1 MIGFSKKALAGVQD
15 CPYCLLNIGLFLI
28 GGCRLLFCLT
38 IWLVPFLE
46 VTLQKH
52 DFFFNPILPAYGLD
66 FCSDGMNKMSIL
78 SHRQMRLIFKI
89 KHLSSSDDNYSQSF
103 FSLSLSRSRQWLC
116 GSCYTIAC
124 CPVLGGWTAVGDHCF
139 KEHTWAFIKRDLVN
153 V

>member
-1 MIGFSKKALAGVQD
+1 MQKRTCCDIIRRVIGFSKKALAGVQD

-52 DFFFNPILPAYGLD
+52 DFFFNPILPAYVLN

-103 FSLSLSRSRQWLC
+103 FFLSLSLS
-116 GSCYTIAC
+116 
-124 CPVLGGWTAVGDHCF
+124 PVALRVLLQNSLLPSSGPLDGGWGSLF
-139 KEHTWAFIKRDLVN
+139 
-153 V
+153 